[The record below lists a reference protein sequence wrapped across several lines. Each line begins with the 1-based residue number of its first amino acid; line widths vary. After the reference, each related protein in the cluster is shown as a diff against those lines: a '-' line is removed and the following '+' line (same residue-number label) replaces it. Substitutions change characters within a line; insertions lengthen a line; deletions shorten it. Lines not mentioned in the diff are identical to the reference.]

1 MLTGMMVAIRLG
13 GWGNTRRAL
22 KDFCWAGA
30 ESVSTKFAVQGEL
43 PGQVLN
49 QKDLFWGTA
58 LILVQDVLGRC

>member
-1 MLTGMMVAIRLG
+1 MLTGMMVAIMLG

-22 KDFCWAGA
+22 KDLCWAGA
-30 ESVSTKFAVQGEL
+30 ESFSKKCAAQGEL
-43 PGQVLN
+43 PGLVLN